1 MIRNLM
7 INFLKT
13 ASKVKEKE
21 VKAVIFSFLFVVVL
35 MSAYYILRPVRD
47 AMASDWTDAEVSWL
61 WTLNFFISTAIV
73 ALYGV
78 MVSKFRF
85 RLLVPTMYGIF
96 AISFIIFYALG
107 SVFEDRT
114 VIDKSFYVWVSVFS
128 LFHISVFWTFM
139 SELFSKE
146 QSGRLFGIIAV
157 GASVGGLIGPSITAF
172 FSVSLG
178 IDNLMLIASMMLFI
192 PIPIIFYLQS
202 LKAKELN
209 NEALDIPVSN
219 QSIGGNPLAGFKI
232 FFSNPYLLSI
242 GLFIFLYTGISSFV
256 YFELKNLLSDFSRP
270 ERSVIWAQM
279 DLAVNILAISTGLF
293 ATSRIVTKFGMP
305 VTIAMVPI
313 MICIGLLVLAISPLL
328 GVVVVLQVIRRAG
341 NYAVTRP
348 AREMLFTLVNQE
360 TRFKAKPVIDIVA
373 YRGGDMLTAWL
384 FTGLTQGLGL
394 GLAAVAAVGAG
405 IASLWALSVFIL
417 ENGLSAMNLNLKTY
431 RIERPACNHKVACRI
446 CLRHRNTNQFNLS
459 INFTNN

>member
-1 MIRNLM
+1 MIRNLI

-21 VKAVIFSFLFVVVL
+21 AKAVIFSFLFVVVL

-47 AMASDWTDAEVSWL
+47 AMASDWSDAEVSWL

-73 ALYGV
+73 ALYGS

-114 VIDKSFYVWVSVFS
+114 LIDKSFYVWVSVFS

-178 IDNLMLIASMMLFI
+178 ADNLMLIASMMLLI

-202 LKAKELN
+202 LKSKELN
-209 NEALDIPVSN
+209 NEVLDIPDSN
-219 QSIGGNPLAGFKI
+219 HSIGGNPLAGFKM

-256 YFELKNLLSDFSRP
+256 YFELKNLLSDFSRS

-293 ATSRIVTKFGMP
+293 ATGRIVTKFGMP
-305 VTIAMVPI
+305 ATIAMVPI

-328 GVVVVLQVIRRAG
+328 GVVMVLQIIRRAG

-405 IASLWALSVFIL
+405 IASLWALVGIYLGKWFDRYES
-417 ENGLSAMNLNLKTY
+417 
-431 RIERPACNHKVACRI
+431 
-446 CLRHRNTNQFNLS
+446 
-459 INFTNN
+459 

>member
-1 MIRNLM
+1 MMLERLLIIKRGGKMIKNLM

-178 IDNLMLIASMMLFI
+178 TDNLMLIASMMLFI

-209 NEALDIPVSN
+209 NEALDIPISN

-394 GLAAVAAVGAG
+394 GLAAVAAVGAV
-405 IASLWALSVFIL
+405 IASLWALVGIYLGKWF
-417 ENGLSAMNLNLKTY
+417 
-431 RIERPACNHKVACRI
+431 ERNEP
-446 CLRHRNTNQFNLS
+446 
-459 INFTNN
+459 

>member
-13 ASKVKEKE
+13 ASKVQKQE
-21 VKAVIFSFLFVVVL
+21 VKAVILSFLFVVVL

-78 MVSKFRF
+78 IVSKFRF

-96 AISFIIFYALG
+96 AISFIIFYSLG
-107 SVFEDRT
+107 FAFEDRT

-178 IDNLMLIASMMLFI
+178 TDNLMLVASSMLLI

-202 LKAKELN
+202 LKSKELN
-209 NEALDIPVSN
+209 NEVLDIPISN
-219 QSIGGNPLAGFKI
+219 QSIGGNPLAGFKM

-256 YFELKNLLSDFSRP
+256 YFELKNLLSDFSRS

-293 ATSRIVTKFGMP
+293 ATGRIVTKFGMP
-305 VTIAMVPI
+305 ATIAMVPI
-313 MICIGLLVLAISPLL
+313 IICIGLLVLAISPLL
-328 GVVVVLQVIRRAG
+328 GVVMILQIIRRAG

-405 IASLWALSVFIL
+405 IASLWALVGIYLGKWF
-417 ENGLSAMNLNLKTY
+417 
-431 RIERPACNHKVACRI
+431 ERDE
-446 CLRHRNTNQFNLS
+446 T
-459 INFTNN
+459 

>member
-1 MIRNLM
+1 M

-13 ASKVKEKE
+13 ASKVKEQE

-78 MVSKFRF
+78 IVSKFRF

-96 AISFIIFYALG
+96 AISFIIFYSLG
-107 SVFEDRT
+107 FAFEDRT

-178 IDNLMLIASMMLFI
+178 TDNLMLVASIMLLI

-202 LKAKELN
+202 LKSKELN
-209 NEALDIPVSN
+209 NEVLDIPISN
-219 QSIGGNPLAGFKI
+219 QSIGGNSLAGFKM

-256 YFELKNLLSDFSRP
+256 YFELKNLLSDFSRS

-293 ATSRIVTKFGMP
+293 ATGRIVTKFGMP
-305 VTIAMVPI
+305 ATIAMIPI
-313 MICIGLLVLAISPLL
+313 IICIGLLVLAISPLL
-328 GVVVVLQVIRRAG
+328 GVVMILQIIRRAG

-405 IASLWALSVFIL
+405 IASLWALVGIYLGKWF
-417 ENGLSAMNLNLKTY
+417 
-431 RIERPACNHKVACRI
+431 ERDE
-446 CLRHRNTNQFNLS
+446 T
-459 INFTNN
+459 

>member
-1 MIRNLM
+1 MLKRLLIIDRGGKMIRNLM

-13 ASKVKEKE
+13 ASKVKEQE

-78 MVSKFRF
+78 MISKFRF

-107 SVFEDRT
+107 SIFEDRT

-178 IDNLMLIASMMLFI
+178 TDNLMLIASMMLFI

-202 LKAKELN
+202 LKAKEFN
-209 NEALDIPVSN
+209 NEVLDIPISN
-219 QSIGGNPLAGFKI
+219 KSIGGNPLAGFKMFI
-232 FFSNPYLLSI
+232 SNPYLLSI

-305 VTIAMVPI
+305 VTITIVPI

-373 YRGGDMLTAWL
+373 YRGGDMLMAWL

-394 GLAAVAAVGAG
+394 GLASVAAVGAG
-405 IASLWALSVFIL
+405 IASLWALVGIYLGKWFDRYES
-417 ENGLSAMNLNLKTY
+417 
-431 RIERPACNHKVACRI
+431 
-446 CLRHRNTNQFNLS
+446 
-459 INFTNN
+459 

>member
-1 MIRNLM
+1 MKR
-7 INFLKT
+7 FLKS
-13 ASKVKEKE
+13 ASMVKEQE
-21 VKAVIFSFLFVVVL
+21 VRAVIFSFLFVVLL

-47 AMASDWTDAEVSWL
+47 SMASDWTDAEVSWL
-61 WTLNFFISTAIV
+61 WTMNFFISTAIV
-73 ALYGV
+73 ALYGI

-85 RLLVPTMYGIF
+85 RLLVPAMYGIF
-96 AISFIIFYALG
+96 AASFIIFYILG
-107 SVFEDRT
+107 SISEDRT
-114 VIDKSFYVWVSVFS
+114 LIDKTFYVWVSVFS
-128 LFHISVFWTFM
+128 LFNISIFWSFM

-178 IDNLMLIASMMLFI
+178 TDKLMLIASMMLLI
-192 PIPIIFYLQS
+192 PIPIIFHLQS
-202 LKAKELN
+202 LKVKDLN
-209 NEALDIPVSN
+209 NKKLDSATIN
-219 QSIGGNPLAGFKI
+219 QSIGGNPFAGFKM

-242 GLFIFLYTGISSFV
+242 GLFIFLYTSISSFV

-293 ATSRIVTKFGMP
+293 ATGRIVTKFGMP
-305 VTIAMVPI
+305 ATIAMVPV

-328 GVVVVLQVIRRAG
+328 GVVVMLQIIRRSG

-348 AREMLFTLVNQE
+348 AREMLFTLVDQE

-373 YRGGDMLTAWL
+373 YRGGDMLMAWL

-394 GLAAVAAVGAG
+394 GLAAVAGVGAG
-405 IASLWALSVFIL
+405 IAALWSLVGIYLGRWFERDSTEL
-417 ENGLSAMNLNLKTY
+417 ED
-431 RIERPACNHKVACRI
+431 
-446 CLRHRNTNQFNLS
+446 S
-459 INFTNN
+459 IT